1 MAPIKHF
8 GSDNIIFVVFYPT
21 NKKYLHQLCFFPFE
35 IVFYILLFPLSVQPF
50 YTLDIFILVELHVAL
65 CWRGHIKIPTEPL
78 QIYDKSVRTS
88 NKNYERFEYIVFE
101 NWNFNLIQRL
111 IATNAISH
119 QPMCKAMAQLF
130 GINCRRWKNINHP
143 PRTMWSLYFFES
155 LKWHIC
161 LFSLKIF
168 FRVCTQ
174 NSLIHEYEIDVQSIL
189 PLKTHTRLKI
199 IFCQYGTCFV
209 P

>member
-8 GSDNIIFVVFYPT
+8 GSDNTIFVVFYPT

-130 GINCRRWKNINHP
+130 GINCRRWKTSTTHRERCDLFIFLSHSNDTSVCFHW
-143 PRTMWSLYFFES
+143 RFF
-155 LKWHIC
+155 
-161 LFSLKIF
+161 FVYAPKIA
-168 FRVCTQ
+168 
-174 NSLIHEYEIDVQSIL
+174 
-189 PLKTHTRLKI
+189 
-199 IFCQYGTCFV
+199 
-209 P
+209 